1 MTDDSPAPN
10 PPATPPNTVTWDVK
24 IGPESH
30 LFWLF
35 DTDLCKVVCH
45 DVFTGKSYPLMQFAG
60 EVKTIVDVGAN
71 VGAAAVY
78 FTNCYPAARLFA
90 FEPTPSSHALLV
102 RNTAYLPQ
110 VKTYAFGLFDRDQ
123 QANLYHGLRDSVQ
136 NSICRGR
143 GQKPESETVPLRETA
158 TVFRELAIETIDI
171 LKLDTEGCELPI
183 LLSMQPWI
191 PQTAVIYVEFH
202 SEVDR
207 LEIDRLLSPTHYL
220 CRGVISQFC
229 RGELCYVAKNCLPP
243 DLERTHGACRSSEED
258 ASPVLRLPAH

>member
-1 MTDDSPAPN
+1 MTADS
-10 PPATPPNTVTWDVK
+10 PATPPPTVTWDVK

-35 DTDLCKVVCH
+35 DTELCKVVCH
-45 DVFTGKSYPLMQFAG
+45 DVFTGKSYPLMQFDG

-90 FEPTPSSHALLV
+90 FEPTPSSHALLAM
-102 RNTAYLPQ
+102 NTAYLPQ
-110 VKTYAFGLFDRDQ
+110 VKTYAFGLFDCDR
-123 QANLYHGLRDSVQ
+123 QAKLYHGLRDSVQ
-136 NSICRGR
+136 NSICRGG
-143 GQKPESETVPLRETA
+143 GQTPESETVSLRETA
-158 TVFRELAIETIDI
+158 AVFRELAIETIDI

-191 PQTAVIYVEFH
+191 PRTGVIYIEFH
-202 SEVDR
+202 SEADR
-207 LEIDRLLSPTHYL
+207 LEIDRLLSPTHSL

-229 RGELCYVAKNCLPP
+229 RGELCTSPKIASVPTLNAL
-243 DLERTHGACRSSEED
+243 GVCRSSGEG
-258 ASPVLRLPAH
+258 ASIGVI